1 MRLLLLLSIVLIS
14 SCGST
19 QKELID
25 KAIAKDPTILLQK
38 EIPTVTIVASRKVVD
53 SLSLPIDTMRV
64 VKGEGISVNVFRFP
78 TGSPCDTVL
87 VSIAV
92 GASTPADTIRD
103 TVKVNVIDYS
113 KVKEVEA
120 KAFKNGSDSAWS
132 KAFGM
137 GVLVGGLIV
146 LILSILLR
154 KR

>member
-14 SCGST
+14 SCKST

-38 EIPTVTIVASRKVVD
+38 EIPTVTIVAPRKVVD
-53 SLSLPIDTMRV
+53 SLLLPIDTMRV
-64 VKGEGISVNVFRFP
+64 VEGEGISVNVFRFP
-78 TGSPCDTVL
+78 TGSPCDTVP

-103 TVKVNVIDYS
+103 TVRVDIIDYS
-113 KVKEVEA
+113 KVAEVKK
-120 KAFKNGSDSAWS
+120 KALSEGTIR
-132 KAFGM
+132 
-137 GVLVGGLIV
+137 GLLLGFVIGAIFAS
-146 LILSILLR
+146 LIIT

>member
-14 SCGST
+14 SCKST

-38 EIPTVTIVASRKVVD
+38 EIPTVTIVAPRKVVD
-53 SLSLPIDTMRV
+53 SLLLPTDTMRV
-64 VKGEGISVNVFRFP
+64 VEGEGISVNVFRFP
-78 TGSPCDTVL
+78 TGSPCDTIP

-103 TVKVNVIDYS
+103 TVRVDIIDYS
-113 KVKEVEA
+113 KVAEVKK
-120 KAFKNGSDSAWS
+120 KALFEGTIR
-132 KAFGM
+132 
-137 GVLVGGLIV
+137 GLLLGFVIGAIFV
-146 LILSILLR
+146 ALIIT

>member
-1 MRLLLLLSIVLIS
+1 MVRFIFLALLLSG
-14 SCGST
+14 CGST

-25 KAIAKDPTILLQK
+25 KAIAKDPTILVQK
-38 EIPTVTIVASRKVVD
+38 EIPTITIVAPKKITD

-64 VKGEGISVNVFRFP
+64 MEGEGISVNIFRFP
-78 TGSPCDTVL
+78 TGSPCDTVP

-113 KVKEVEA
+113 KVAEVKK
-120 KAFKNGSDSAWS
+120 KALTDGTIR
-132 KAFGM
+132 
-137 GVLVGGLIV
+137 GLLLGFVIGAIFAS
-146 LILSILLR
+146 LIIT

>member
-1 MRLLLLLSIVLIS
+1 MVRFLILALLLSGCHS
-14 SCGST
+14 

-25 KAIAKDPTILLQK
+25 KAIAKDPTILVQK
-38 EIPTVTIVASRKVVD
+38 EIPTVTIVAPKKVTD

-78 TGSPCDTVL
+78 TGSPCDSVPI
-87 VSIAV
+87 SIAL

-113 KVKEVEA
+113 KVAEVKK
-120 KAFKNGSDSAWS
+120 KALSD
-132 KAFGM
+132 GTIR
-137 GVLVGGLIV
+137 GLLLGFVIGAIFV
-146 LILSILLR
+146 ALIIT

>member
-14 SCGST
+14 SCKST

-78 TGSPCDTVL
+78 TGSPCDTVP

-103 TVKVNVIDYS
+103 TVRVDVIDYS
-113 KVKEVEA
+113 KVAEVKK
-120 KAFKNGSDSAWS
+120 KALSEGTIR
-132 KAFGM
+132 
-137 GVLVGGLIV
+137 GLLLGFVIGAIFV
-146 LILSILLR
+146 ALIIT

>member
-1 MRLLLLLSIVLIS
+1 MVRFLILALLLSG
-14 SCGST
+14 CGST

-25 KAIAKDPTILLQK
+25 KAIAKDPTILVEK
-38 EIPTVTIVASRKVVD
+38 EIPMVTIVPPKKVTD

-64 VKGEGISVNVFRFP
+64 IEGEGINVNVFRFP
-78 TGSPCDTVL
+78 TGSPCDSVPI
-87 VSIAV
+87 SIAL
-92 GASTPADTIRD
+92 GASTPADTIHD

-120 KAFKNGSDSAWS
+120 EAFKNGSDSAWS

>member
-1 MRLLLLLSIVLIS
+1 MVRFLILALLLSGCHS
-14 SCGST
+14 

-25 KAIAKDPTILLQK
+25 KAIAKDPTILVQK
-38 EIPTVTIVASRKVVD
+38 EIPTVTIVPPKKVVD

-64 VKGEGISVNVFRFP
+64 MEGEGISVNVFRFP
-78 TGSPCDTVL
+78 TGSPCDTVP

-103 TVKVNVIDYS
+103 TVEVNVIDYS

-120 KAFKNGSDSAWS
+120 EAFKNGSDSAWS